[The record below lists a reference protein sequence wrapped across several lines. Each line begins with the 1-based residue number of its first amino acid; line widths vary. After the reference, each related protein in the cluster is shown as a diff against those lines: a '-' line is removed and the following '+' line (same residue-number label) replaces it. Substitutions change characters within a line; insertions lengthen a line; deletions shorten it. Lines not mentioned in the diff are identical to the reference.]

1 MEFCLFFFSLNFLYS
16 SIDRLAFF
24 SLLQAALL
32 NGPYVHLQI
41 LDIFSNGHLTFG
53 LRLPMFLLASI
64 RHEQYLYAGSPH
76 ILRKTLRVI
85 YHVDCVDMLK
95 LHEIEQICWQ
105 SLNLDRKFI
114 KFLPQ
119 LLSPLHPWVEVPHIL
134 LRSYLDCSLLF
145 PPFNFSFRSLWFA
158 NGIMDNTFS
167 RLLD

>member
-1 MEFCLFFFSLNFLYS
+1 MLGPLKHGILPILFLIDVLYS

-41 LDIFSNGHLTFG
+41 LDILSNGHLTFG

-119 LLSPLHPWVEVPHIL
+119 LLSPLHPWVEVPHTRIL

-145 PPFNFSFRSLWFA
+145 PPFNFSFRSL
-158 NGIMDNTFS
+158 
-167 RLLD
+167 